1 MMNILEQED
10 MVKGLP
16 DQVLIQQAQM
26 PTGEIPQFLVVSEL
40 DRRQKMRKSFAE
52 RVPEETVAERVIS
65 GGIAAMNPN
74 PDPLMTAAMGAQPP
88 LPPPSP
94 PMAGQPPQ
102 DPMMGQ
108 QIPPPVQMNTGGETL
123 MSLNPRPPLRQRPT
137 LTADELA
144 RIEALMVRN
153 GLSRE
158 EAEAAIRF
166 SPTGFSEYE
175 VAESIYD
182 YREPRVPGTG
192 KLLPSG
198 ESKPELF
205 KRIFGDRLELGKD
218 DLAYATTDTSQGA
231 GRTIGSWNFG
241 SESPLPSGEE
251 RKRRFIEAALGS
263 GALTDYVVSTPEN
276 DPFYSSKAQMSPV
289 DRTFDIFSLA
299 KKQEEIA
306 STNTPAAVKAD
317 VKTGLEKNPQGLT
330 DKNFIDSAS
339 APSAGGENK
348 FMLDGMNFTPGTLDL
363 SQLESVMRADPI
375 DYKNLGV
382 NYEGLLA
389 AEEARSKKAA
399 EELRADAQA
408 NALIQLGAGI
418 AAGNLPEAISKAGTA
433 AMASKKEARAEE
445 KGLSDLRRQ
454 IGLAERTQESAL
466 AIKGAEAERQR
477 DIDLA
482 KFSVDAQRE
491 VLKRDKDVYSAY
503 IQMQT
508 LLQKRA
514 EAPTDEEREADLA
527 YKNAR
532 TNYMNAL
539 ADSNVMN
546 SLYTDT
552 ALDQYIAQQLAKPD
566 RIEELSFLRG
576 QSKAEQRKWAR
587 QEMIQKGGIAPV
599 GFSDNMAGGADS
611 SIAGFNTIGLVSN

>member
-1 MMNILEQED
+1 MNILEQED
-10 MVKGLP
+10 LVKGLP
-16 DQVLIQQAQM
+16 DQILIRQAQM
-26 PTGEIPQFLVVSEL
+26 PTGEISQFLVVSEL

-52 RVPEETVAERVIS
+52 RVPEETVAERVVS
-65 GGIAAMNPN
+65 EGIAAMNPN
-74 PDPLMTAAMGAQPP
+74 PDPLMTMAMGAQPP
-88 LPPPSP
+88 MGQPPMGQPPMGQPPMMPPQS

-108 QIPPPVQMNTGGETL
+108 QMPPPVQMFGGGGAPYRYVTG
-123 MSLNPRPPLRQRPT
+123 PRTDDNQP
-137 LTADELA
+137 
-144 RIEALMVRN
+144 ALLDFKAKRRKAFLEMLEKRAMGQPVGN
-153 GLSRE
+153 LSAFRAYSE
-158 EAEAAIRF
+158 EF
-166 SPTGFSEYE
+166 
-175 VAESIYD
+175 
-182 YREPRVPGTG
+182 
-192 KLLPSG
+192 
-198 ESKPELF
+198 PELF
-205 KRIFGDRLELGKD
+205 SEAQENLSLVNKNVGVLTKALSPGGLESVIKD
-218 DLAYATTDTSQGA
+218 PAEY
-231 GRTIGSWNFG
+231 
-241 SESPLPSGEE
+241 
-251 RKRRFIEAALGS
+251 
-263 GALTDYVVSTPEN
+263 
-276 DPFYSSKAQMSPV
+276 QMSPV

-306 STNTPAAVKAD
+306 SANTPAAVKAD

-330 DKNFIDSAS
+330 DKNFIDPAS

-375 DYKNLGV
+375 DYKSLGV

-491 VLKRDKDVYSAY
+491 VLKRDKDVYSAW

-514 EAPTDEEREADLA
+514 EAPTGEEREADLA

-539 ADSNVMN
+539 ADSSVMN

-552 ALDQYIAQQLAKPD
+552 ALDQYVAQELANSD

-587 QEMIQKGGIAPV
+587 QEMIQKGGIAPA
-599 GFSDNMAGGADS
+599 GFSDNMVGGADS

>member
-1 MMNILEQED
+1 MNILEQED

-16 DQVLIQQAQM
+16 DQILIQQARM
-26 PTGEIPQFLVVSEL
+26 PTGEIPQFLIVSEL
-40 DRRQKMRKSFAE
+40 DRRQKMRKEFAE

-74 PDPLMTAAMGAQPP
+74 RDPLMTMAMGAQPP
-88 LPPPSP
+88 
-94 PMAGQPPQ
+94 MGQPPMGQ
-102 DPMMGQ
+102 PPMGQPPMM
-108 QIPPPVQMNTGGETL
+108 PPPVQMYTGGETL

-137 LTADELA
+137 ITADELA
-144 RIEALMVRN
+144 RIEALMVRK

-166 SPTGFSEYE
+166 SPTGSSEYE

-182 YREPRVPGTG
+182 YTQPTEAYGRGQN
-192 KLLPSG
+192 LIS
-198 ESKPELF
+198 ESETKEEVMQ
-205 KRIFGDRLELGKD
+205 RIFGEQPPV
-218 DLAYATTDTSQGA
+218 TSGRVQSAQG
-231 GRTIGSWNFG
+231 TPKS
-241 SESPLPSGEE
+241 
-251 RKRRFIEAALGS
+251 RFMEYALGS

-289 DRTFDIFSLA
+289 DRSFNPEKLLKMAESNAISEDGKSLVDP
-299 KKQEEIA
+299 KE
-306 STNTPAAVKAD
+306 D
-317 VKTGLEKNPQGLT
+317 VNNGKTSSSDPDLV
-330 DKNFIDSAS
+330 
-339 APSAGGENK
+339 AGVLGR
-348 FMLDGMNFTPGTLDL
+348 FTPGTLDL
-363 SQLESVMRADPI
+363 SQLERVMKADPI
-375 DYKNLGV
+375 DYKSLGV